1 MVNSPFLNTR
11 HWQMPVITVQ
21 ERKKQKAIKKEAIFN
36 VREREKNI
44 ESISEALPKMSEFDK
59 GYLLGSAERMVSEKE
74 KAEKENKD
82 RKAGQGGEML
92 DYEKLRIQIRD
103 MVTEVY
109 EELKRESRDYEEL
122 WNKCRQYYRGLA
134 YRDKNIGLYAK
145 ECFQILMENEL
156 RNVPIAHPSD
166 EN

>member
-1 MVNSPFLNTR
+1 
-11 HWQMPVITVQ
+11 
-21 ERKKQKAIKKEAIFN
+21 
-36 VREREKNI
+36 
-44 ESISEALPKMSEFDK
+44 
-59 GYLLGSAERMVSEKE
+59 
-74 KAEKENKD
+74 
-82 RKAGQGGEML
+82 ML

-145 ECFQILMENEL
+145 NVFQILMENEL